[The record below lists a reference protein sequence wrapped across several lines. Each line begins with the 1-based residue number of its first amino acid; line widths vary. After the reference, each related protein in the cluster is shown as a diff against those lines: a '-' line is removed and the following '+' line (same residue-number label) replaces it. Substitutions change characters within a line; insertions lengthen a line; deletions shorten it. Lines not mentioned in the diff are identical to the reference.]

1 LLFCLTD
8 FTEVIESS
16 AGPLL
21 TIYYQATRSMA
32 GATCLLMFNVLCE
45 WRQVTGYRSAS
56 RSLTCMGRRHHSHGI
71 RHSGSHD
78 HRFPYDHGR
87 GP

>member
-1 LLFCLTD
+1 MVLAVFLGALSSWIFVLVLLFCLTD

-45 WRQVTGYRSAS
+45 WRQVTDYRSAS
-56 RSLTCMGRRHHSHGI
+56 RS
-71 RHSGSHD
+71 
-78 HRFPYDHGR
+78 
-87 GP
+87 